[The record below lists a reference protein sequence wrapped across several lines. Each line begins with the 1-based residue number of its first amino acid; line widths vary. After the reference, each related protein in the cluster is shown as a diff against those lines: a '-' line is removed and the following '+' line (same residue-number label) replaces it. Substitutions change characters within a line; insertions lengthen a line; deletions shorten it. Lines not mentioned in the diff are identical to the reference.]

1 MSCKIKHGNITFQG
15 EQLKKIEIKKECDLL
30 SVSLIESVCDFEL
43 NVSKDEEAVFDDNEP
58 FVIYNGNK
66 AEMVTYLETYKRT
79 GAKSWS
85 IATRDSIGRLENF
98 EFEGDVYFEK
108 NAKELIEEI
117 FAKTD
122 IQVVMSEDIAN
133 MVVSG
138 QVPYTTCR
146 EALSHVLFALGCY
159 ARPAVLNGSACVEI
173 KQYYEN
179 TQRTPETIPASRVLS
194 GVISVASQK
203 VYGVEVISHGYESS
217 EENTHYGFKFPYRKA
232 GEPTY
237 FVTKYIDFDPPVD
250 ASTIRKLGGV
260 YEGKVEIVRSSANF
274 VELLLESINSSN
286 SSWNIFAREYVHT
299 EEIQGKYSS
308 TSNNGQIIAV
318 EGKTLVNNEN
328 INDVIERC
336 YEYYI
341 NPKELS
347 AKVVIGKHVADDG
360 TVTFDNDVQCG
371 DMVTIPTDYQ
381 GTYTGRVI
389 KEQYNLNGNI
399 IIKEITV
406 K

>member
-1 MSCKIKHGNITFQG
+1 MSCKIKHGNTTFQG

-203 VYGVEVISHGYESS
+203 VYGVEVVSHGYEDN
-217 EENTHYGFKFPYRKA
+217 EDFGRVGGVRIPRNTES
-232 GEPTY
+232 GEVFTIVSY
-237 FVTKYIDFDPPVD
+237 VDFDPPIVTD
-250 ASTIRKLGGV
+250 TLHLNGSAQS
-260 YEGKVEIVRSSANF
+260 KVKIVRASANF
-274 VELLLESINSSN
+274 AELEVTSANVAANFVGLY
-286 SSWNIFAREYVHT
+286 AREYVVS
-299 EEIQGKYSS
+299 ESLQGKYSS